1 MPQPGRT
8 VSPGVSRLIPKE
20 PQDILWSLHEA
31 NPLLPSI
38 FELRKG
44 RGTYIQSIRQ
54 ICLIP
59 YFNQIFSVEL
69 ANPLHDIRVTILQT
83 DTGLLMRLSNKKL
96 EAELSRHP
104 RGPEQGEL
112 F

>member
-1 MPQPGRT
+1 MPQPSRT

-20 PQDILWSLHEA
+20 LQDILWSLHEA

-69 ANPLHDIRVTILQT
+69 SPLHDIRVTILQT

-96 EAELSRHP
+96 EAELSRQL
-104 RGPEQGEL
+104 GESKQGEL